1 MPPSF
6 YVTGPFITLG
16 FTFYTLDFQVYEK
29 FKNHFKLHLEII
41 KTQILFPSIPPP
53 PGVNNFTKVVCVSPG
68 VK

>member
-53 PGVNNFTKVVCVSPG
+53 QV
-68 VK
+68 